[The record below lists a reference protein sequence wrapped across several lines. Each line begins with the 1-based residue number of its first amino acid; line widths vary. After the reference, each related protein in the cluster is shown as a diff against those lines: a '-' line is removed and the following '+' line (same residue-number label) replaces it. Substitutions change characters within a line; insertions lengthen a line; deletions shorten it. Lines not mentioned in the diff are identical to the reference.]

1 MTRKSTSDFFRRK
14 TKIQKKFYRKS
25 FQESGINSAILL
37 KYTAAILILAILSN
51 GFYIANH
58 PEKEIASL
66 IHIENRG
73 NQLKLIFLPDS
84 SEIRLGPESM
94 ISYSKNYIQKRLI
107 SLQGGLATNQN
118 NQNETYF
125 YLFSFYSQPRL

>member
-51 GFYIANH
+51 GFYIANQ

>member
-1 MTRKSTSDFFRRK
+1 MKKSKIDNNFDKFWQVLTRKSTSDFFRRK

-84 SEIRLGPESM
+84 SEIRLGPGST

-107 SLQGGLATNQN
+107 SL
-118 NQNETYF
+118 
-125 YLFSFYSQPRL
+125 